1 MDLFGLR
8 SHEKFIPPQI
18 FLLPQNQLALFLR
31 HLWATD
37 GSVTVAKSGAVRVY
51 YGTTSERLARELQIL
66 LLRFGIIARL
76 YAVGNVYGHPQ
87 WTVDVTGV
95 KDQRRFLD
103 EIGVHGE
110 RGLAVIEA
118 QQRLHA
124 R

>member
-1 MDLFGLR
+1 M
-8 SHEKFIPPQI
+8 
-18 FLLPQNQLALFLR
+18 
-31 HLWATD
+31 
-37 GSVTVAKSGAVRVY
+37 Y

-76 YAVGNVYGHPQ
+76 RAVGNVYGHPQ

-103 EIGVHGE
+103 EIGVHGQ

-118 QQRLHA
+118 RRRLDTMIA
-124 R
+124 AGRFDTIPSGVWERVGQVMNERSMSLTYIQAAVGSQ